1 MSRFTVYNHIVTDEK
16 YAKINKDNIE
26 LMDDWIEYL
35 QSIDRAPQTLH
46 AYRNDLKVFFTWN
59 LEFNG
64 NKFFPDL
71 TKREVAK
78 FQNHALNTWDGV
90 QIELDE

>member
-1 MSRFTVYNHIVTDEK
+1 MSRFTVYNNIVTDEK
-16 YAKINKDNIE
+16 YAKINKDNID

-78 FQNHALNTWDGV
+78 FQNHALNT
-90 QIELDE
+90 